1 MLLNLDR
8 NVWSLD
14 FGQETLIKI
23 LSIDFPWCGLLI
35 DMTDLSILADYTR
48 YNGIGNFPSGSEI

>member
-14 FGQETLIKI
+14 FGQDTLIKI
-23 LSIDFPWCGLLI
+23 LSVDFPWCGLLI
-35 DMTDLSILADYTR
+35 DMTDLSVLADYTR
-48 YNGIGNFPSGSEI
+48 YNG